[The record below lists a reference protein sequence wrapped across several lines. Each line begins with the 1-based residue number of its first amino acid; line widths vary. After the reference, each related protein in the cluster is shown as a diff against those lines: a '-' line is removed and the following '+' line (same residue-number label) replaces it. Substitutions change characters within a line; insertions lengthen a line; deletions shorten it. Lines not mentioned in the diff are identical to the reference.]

1 MDPFNN
7 NQKLI
12 NDFTSFFFNLQIT
25 MKLYHWSTNFYAKHK
40 ASDDFMSKLLEITDK
55 FVEVFIGRYKVKPIV
70 SNITINQDFINDNNI
85 KNLLKEARL
94 ELQNFNNLINDSEL
108 LNIRD
113 ELLAEVNKTLYLF
126 RLN

>member
-1 MDPFNN
+1 M
-7 NQKLI
+7 Q
-12 NDFTSFFFNLQIT
+12 T
-25 MKLYHWSTNFYAKHK
+25 
-40 ASDDFMSKLLEITDK
+40 LEITDK
-55 FVEVFIGRYKVKPIV
+55 FVEVFIGKYKVKPIL
-70 SNITINQDFINDNNI
+70 SNITINQDFINDSNI
-85 KNLLKEARL
+85 KDLLKEARY

>member
-1 MDPFNN
+1 
-7 NQKLI
+7 
-12 NDFTSFFFNLQIT
+12 LQT
-25 MKLYHWSTNFYAKHK
+25 
-40 ASDDFMSKLLEITDK
+40 LEITDK
-55 FVEVFIGRYKVKPIV
+55 FVEVFIGKYKVKPIL
-70 SNITINQDFINDNNI
+70 SNITINQDFINDSNI
-85 KNLLKEARL
+85 KDLLKEARY